1 MKYIGSKAKIANDI
15 VPIIQMYIDE
25 HNIKQYI
32 EPFVGGFNII
42 DKIKC
47 EYRLGNDID
56 PLVCEL
62 VETVRDNP
70 ALLDSLHTPTRE
82 EYYDVRDNPR
92 KYQAWYRAAILLFAS
107 YNARV
112 YGGCYGATA
121 NTKDGG
127 TRNYFA
133 ESKANFERQL
143 PNLRHILV
151 GCCDY
156 RLLRFPRNER
166 VLIYCDP
173 PYAEGIGY
181 GGKFDTNEFWEWCRK
196 QAAAGHIVIVSEYV
210 APPDVA
216 CIWQKETITHLN
228 NRDKQKRVE
237 KLFILGGLENAKNN

>member
-15 VPIIQMYIDE
+15 VPIIQGYIDE
-25 HNIKQYI
+25 YNIKQYV

-70 ALLDSLHTPTRE
+70 ALLDLLHTPSRE
-82 EYYDVRDNPR
+82 EYYDVRDNPC

-121 NTKDGG
+121 KQTLNVNSRT
-127 TRNYFA
+127 
-133 ESKANFERQL
+133 
-143 PNLRHILV
+143 
-151 GCCDY
+151 CDTSWSVVAIIG
-156 RLLRFPRNER
+156 F
-166 VLIYCDP
+166 
-173 PYAEGIGY
+173 YA
-181 GGKFDTNEFWEWCRK
+181 FR
-196 QAAAGHIVIVSEYV
+196 AASV
-210 APPDVA
+210 
-216 CIWQKETITHLN
+216 C
-228 NRDKQKRVE
+228 
-237 KLFILGGLENAKNN
+237 

>member
-15 VPIIQMYIDE
+15 VPIIQGYIDE
-25 HNIKQYI
+25 YNIKQYV

-70 ALLDSLHTPTRE
+70 ALLDLLHTPSRE
-82 EYYDVRDNPR
+82 EYYDVRDNPC

-127 TRNYFA
+127 TRDYFA

-156 RLLRFPRNER
+156 RLLRFPSRER

-181 GGKFDTNEFWEWCRK
+181 GGKFDTNEF
-196 QAAAGHIVIVSEYV
+196 
-210 APPDVA
+210 
-216 CIWQKETITHLN
+216 
-228 NRDKQKRVE
+228 
-237 KLFILGGLENAKNN
+237 